1 MAPNLFHRDRLIVKD
16 ERASKILL
24 ELCADINSDEMVI
37 APEYL
42 LVVRKSMMT
51 YLTNALMFNV
61 HYKDIGHTNL
71 MHLTA
76 FPIYPLEEEHPVDA
90 YPLFVRLFENTQ
102 AFNGGYVKHCASA
115 VVTALL
121 DQHPFVTRRDFDLTL
136 TYFVLTGAVQLS
148 RTVCRSYLFKGS
160 YNPLADVYKSYLVAS
175 KISRPL
181 VAAATPKGVWAPYP
195 EDDSAWFLSAPTDGW
210 SRPLLLL
217 GLKFGDGYSMQHWTP
232 GRIKSFSILCD
243 RAYNPV
249 HYPTIAVTT
258 PKLIG
263 DHTAGLF
270 VINGGESGLVVNHR
284 ECHPQVFV
292 WDRLGLYRFDS
303 LLDYL
308 FSAMGRD
315 VRRIEKICEK

>member
-1 MAPNLFHRDRLIVKD
+1 
-16 ERASKILL
+16 
-24 ELCADINSDEMVI
+24 MVI

-258 PKLIG
+258 PKLIARVRNFSFTYLSDWFSVRG
-263 DHTAGLF
+263 CVCSSRQAARSRFETANILDAELDGYGTTSR
-270 VINGGESGLVVNHR
+270 IRKVVHSDQMSR
-284 ECHPQVFV
+284 Q
-292 WDRLGLYRFDS
+292 
-303 LLDYL
+303 
-308 FSAMGRD
+308 GRSSKPNMIKCSD
-315 VRRIEKICEK
+315 GRIQKLAAVPLSMTDQMTR